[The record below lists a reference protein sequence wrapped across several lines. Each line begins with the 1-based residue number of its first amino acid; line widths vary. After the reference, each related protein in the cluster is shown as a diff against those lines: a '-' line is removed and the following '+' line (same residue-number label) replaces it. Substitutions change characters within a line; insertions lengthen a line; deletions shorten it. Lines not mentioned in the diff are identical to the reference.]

1 MALSKDEQDA
11 SAIVGSRH
19 VRDAPMGR
27 PARRKLA
34 LPSTPVWPIF
44 NAPDDSTSAT
54 ETLTLSS
61 DSSPSSVLQGFT
73 QLEVDTLL
81 GLSALAEVAS
91 GIEDLVHS
99 DPGEI
104 NDLSTSGVESSSV
117 FEEIPLPALSTSL
130 TSRISSAPPASPTA
144 QPALACA
151 CLASCYL
158 TMDHLSKNEKLTF
171 PSGLRPLRKAIATAS
186 EMAHCQ
192 VCPGNSLFAMQNV
205 QLLVTLVMSIVKQ
218 YDVIL
223 QSIDEEGD
231 SLDQQAHT
239 KHLHFKIAEDEI
251 TNSSTTDISLDYP
264 IEVSPTQWTT
274 LAKKV
279 VKNEVY
285 GKGGSQDS
293 LWALLI
299 FLEQRQFKWHDVL
312 PKRDCRHN
320 HQPDDE
326 PFCIKII
333 WKSKELLAAL
343 KFQDADEGAQDE
355 Q

>member
-1 MALSKDEQDA
+1 
-11 SAIVGSRH
+11 
-19 VRDAPMGR
+19 MGR

-34 LPSTPVWPIF
+34 LPSTPAWPIF

-54 ETLTLSS
+54 ETVNPVSN
-61 DSSPSSVLQGFT
+61 SSPSSVLQGLS

-81 GLSALAEVAS
+81 GLSALADVAPGIDDPVHLDSGEV
-91 GIEDLVHS
+91 
-99 DPGEI
+99 
-104 NDLSTSGVESSSV
+104 NDSSSSGVEFSPP
-117 FEEIPLPALSTSL
+117 FDEIPLPALSTSL
-130 TSRISSAPPASPTA
+130 TSRTSSAPAASPTA
-144 QPALACA
+144 QPASACA

-158 TMDHLSKNEKLTF
+158 TMDHLCKNEKLTF
-171 PSGLRPLRKAIATAS
+171 PSGLQQLRKAITTAT

-192 VCPGNSLFAMQNV
+192 VCPGNNLFAMQNI

-223 QSIDEEGD
+223 QSIDEEGG
-231 SLDQQAHT
+231 SLDQQPRT
-239 KHLHFKIAEDEI
+239 KHLHFKVAEDEI
-251 TNSSTTDISLDYP
+251 TDTPTTDGSLDYP
-264 IEVSPTQWTT
+264 IEVSPAQWTI
-274 LAKKV
+274 LAKRV

-285 GKGGSQDS
+285 GRDGSHNS

-299 FLEQRQFKWHDVL
+299 FLEQRQLKWHAVP

-326 PFCIKII
+326 PFCIKFI

-343 KFQDADEGAQDE
+343 KFEDADEGAQDE